1 MPFTGKKILLGVSG
15 GIAAYKSCELVR
27 ELRRRSAMVRVMMT
41 SRATEFVTPMTFAA
55 LSEQPVLTN
64 IFPQAPTSFEDNYGK
79 SGQAPPAFENN
90 YGKAGQGQ
98 SAAIEHIDWSRW
110 PEVIVLCPATANL
123 LAKLANGF
131 ADDPVS
137 ATVRAARVP
146 IVLCPAMNSA
156 MWEDAFVQRN
166 VGLLKEAG
174 YHCVE
179 PEHGALATTAEG
191 EGWGRLARIE
201 WILAEMLSALQKQK
215 PLAGKKIL
223 VTAGRTEE
231 YLDPVRMLTN
241 PATGRMGFALAEA
254 ARALGG
260 KVTLISGPTNLIP
273 PRGIEFV
280 PVVSAAEMANA
291 ALQHYQGTDVLAM
304 SAAVSDYRP
313 STVAPEKMKKSASTF
328 QMEFERTVDI
338 LATLG
343 EQKTRAL
350 HIGFAVETENE
361 LDNAKD
367 KLLRKKLD
375 LIVLNNPRH
384 AGAGFGVETNR
395 VTLVDRNGQVQEL
408 EVMSKLAVA
417 FKIFE
422 RAVGL

>member
-27 ELRRRSAMVRVMMT
+27 ELRRRGAVVRVMMT
-41 SRATEFVTPMTFAA
+41 PRATEFVTPMTFAA

-64 IFPQAPTSFEDNYGK
+64 IFPAEK
-79 SGQAPPAFENN
+79 
-90 YGKAGQGQ
+90 

-110 PEVIVLCPATANL
+110 AEVIVLCPVTANL

-137 ATVRAARVP
+137 TPVRAAKVP
-146 IVLCPAMNSA
+146 IVLCPAMNVA
-156 MWEDAFVQRN
+156 MWEDVFVQRN
-166 VGLLKEAG
+166 VRSLKEND
-174 YHCVE
+174 YRFVD
-179 PEHGALATTAEG
+179 PEFGAFATTAEG
-191 EGWGRLARIE
+191 EGWGRLARLE
-201 WILAEMLSALQKQK
+201 WILAEILAALQKQK
-215 PLAGKKIL
+215 PLAGKKVL

-254 ARALGG
+254 AFALGG
-260 KVTLISGPTNLIP
+260 NVTLISGPTNLTP
-273 PRGIEFV
+273 LRGIEFV
-280 PVVSAAEMANA
+280 PVVSAAEMTNA
-291 ALQHYQGTDVLAM
+291 ALQHYPGTDILAM

-313 STVAPEKMKKSASTF
+313 RRVAPEKMKKSASTF
-328 QMEFERTVDI
+328 QIELERTIDI

-343 EQKTRAL
+343 EQKTHAL

-361 LDNAKD
+361 LANAQD
-367 KLLRKKLD
+367 KLRRKNLD

-384 AGAGFGVETNR
+384 TGAGFGVETNR
-395 VTLVDRNGQVQEL
+395 VTLVDRNGQVQAL
-408 EVMSKLAVA
+408 EVMSMLTVA

-422 RAVGL
+422 RVLGL

>member
-1 MPFTGKKILLGVSG
+1 VPFTGRKILLGVSG

-27 ELRRRSAMVRVMMT
+27 ELRRRGAVVRVMMT

-64 IFPQAPTSFEDNYGK
+64 IFPQ
-79 SGQAPPAFENN
+79 
-90 YGKAGQGQ
+90 GQ

-110 PEVIVLCPATANL
+110 PEMIVLCPATANL

-137 ATVRAARVP
+137 ATVRAAKVP

-156 MWEDAFVQRN
+156 MWEDPLVQRN
-166 VGLLKEAG
+166 VSLLKENR
-174 YHCVE
+174 YRFVD
-179 PEHGALATTAEG
+179 PEFGALATAAEG
-191 EGWGRLARIE
+191 EGWGRLARLE
-201 WILAEMLSALQKQK
+201 WIVSEILSALQKQK
-215 PLAGKKIL
+215 PLSGKKVL

-231 YLDPVRMLTN
+231 YLDPVRMITN
-241 PATGRMGFALAEA
+241 PSTGRMGFALAEA

-260 KVTLISGPTNLIP
+260 QVTLISGPTNLIP
-273 PRGIEFV
+273 PYGVEFV
-280 PVVSAAEMANA
+280 PVVSAAEMAEA
-291 ALQHYQGTDVLAM
+291 ALKKYQGTDVLVMA
-304 SAAVSDYRP
+304 AAVSDYRP
-313 STVAPEKMKKSASTF
+313 RTIAPEKMKKNASVF

-343 EQKTRAL
+343 ERKTGAL

-367 KLLRKKLD
+367 KLRRKRLD

-384 AGAGFGVETNR
+384 AGAGFGAETNR
-395 VTLVDRNGQVQEL
+395 VTLVDRNGRVQEL
-408 EVMSKLAVA
+408 ELMSKLAVA

-422 RAVGL
+422 QALSL

>member
-27 ELRRRSAMVRVMMT
+27 EWRRRGAVVRVMMT

-64 IFPQAPTSFEDNYGK
+64 LFPQVPTSLEEHYGK
-79 SGQAPPAFENN
+79 S
-90 YGKAGQGQ
+90 GQGQ

-110 PEVIVLCPATANL
+110 PEVIVLCPVTANL

-137 ATVRAARVP
+137 ATVRAAKVP
-146 IVLCPAMNSA
+146 IVLCPAMNAA
-156 MWEDAFVQRN
+156 MWEDALVQRN
-166 VGLLKEAG
+166 VSLLKENG
-174 YHCVE
+174 YLFVD
-179 PEHGALATTAEG
+179 PEFGAFATTQEG
-191 EGWGRLARIE
+191 EGWGRLASLAT
-201 WILAEMLSALQKQK
+201 ILTETLVALQKEK
-215 PLAGKKIL
+215 PLAGKKVL

-254 ARALGG
+254 AYVLGG
-260 KVTLISGPTNLIP
+260 LVTLISGPTNLP
-273 PRGIEFV
+273 PLRGIEFV

-291 ALQHYQGTDVLAM
+291 ALQHYPGTDVLAM

-313 STVAPEKMKKSASTF
+313 RAVAPEKMKKSVSTF
-328 QMEFERTVDI
+328 QIELERTVDI
-338 LATLG
+338 LATLS
-343 EQKTRAL
+343 EQKKRAL

-361 LDNAKD
+361 LANAQE
-367 KLLRKKLD
+367 KLRRKKLD
-375 LIVLNNPRH
+375 LIVLNNPRD

-395 VTLVDRNGQVQEL
+395 VTLVDREGRVEEL
-408 EVMSKLAVA
+408 ALMSKLAVA

-422 RAVGL
+422 RALRLN

>member
-1 MPFTGKKILLGVSG
+1 VPFTGKKILLGVSG

-27 ELRRRSAMVRVMMT
+27 ELRRRGATVRVMMT
-41 SRATEFVTPMTFAA
+41 SRAQEFVTPMTFAA

-64 IFPQAPTSFEDNYGK
+64 IFP
-79 SGQAPPAFENN
+79 
-90 YGKAGQGQ
+90 QGQ

-123 LAKLANGF
+123 LAKLAQGF

-156 MWEDAFVQRN
+156 MWEDALVQRN
-166 VGLLKEAG
+166 VALLKEHG
-174 YHCVE
+174 YHCVD
-179 PEHGALATTAEG
+179 PEFGALATTQEG
-191 EGWGRLARIE
+191 EGWGRLARLD
-201 WILAEMLSALQKQK
+201 WILSEILAALQKQK

-241 PATGRMGFALAEA
+241 PSTGRMGFALAEA

-260 KVTLISGPTNLIP
+260 RVTLIGGPTNLTP
-273 PRGIEFV
+273 PYEVEFV
-280 PVVSAAEMANA
+280 PVVSAAEMAA
-291 ALQHYQGTDVLAM
+291 AAQKHYADTEVLAM
-304 SAAVSDYRP
+304 AAAVSDYRP
-313 STVAPEKMKKSASTF
+313 RTMAPEKMKKTAASF
-328 QMEFERTVDI
+328 QLEFERTADI

-343 EQKTRAL
+343 EQKKRAL

-361 LDNAKD
+361 LENAKD
-367 KLLRKKLD
+367 KLRRKRLD

-384 AGAGFGVETNR
+384 AGAGFATETNR
-395 VTLVDRNGQVQEL
+395 VTLVDRNGLVQEFEL
-408 EVMSKLAVA
+408 MSKLAVA

-422 RAVGL
+422 QVLKL

>member
-1 MPFTGKKILLGVSG
+1 MLGVSG

-27 ELRRRSAMVRVMMT
+27 ELRRRGAVVRVMMT
-41 SRATEFVTPMTFAA
+41 SRATRFVTPTTFAA
-55 LSEQPVLTN
+55 LSEQPVLTD
-64 IFPQAPTSFEDNYGK
+64 IFPN
-79 SGQAPPAFENN
+79 
-90 YGKAGQGQ
+90 GQ

-110 PEVIVLCPATANL
+110 PEMIVLCPATANL
-123 LAKLANGF
+123 LAKLAHGF

-137 ATVRAARVP
+137 ATVRAAKVP

-156 MWEDAFVQRN
+156 MWEDALVQRN
-166 VGLLKEAG
+166 VSLLKEND
-174 YHCVE
+174 YRFVD
-179 PEHGALATTAEG
+179 PEFGAFATTTEG
-191 EGWGRLARIE
+191 EGWGRLARLE
-201 WILAEMLSALQKQK
+201 WIISEILSALQKQK

-231 YLDPVRMLTN
+231 YLDPVRMITN
-241 PATGRMGFALAEA
+241 PSTGRMGFALAEA

-260 KVTLISGPTNLIP
+260 QVMLISGPTNLTP
-273 PRGIEFV
+273 PHGVEFV
-280 PVVSAAEMANA
+280 PVVSAADMAHA
-291 ALQHYQGTDVLAM
+291 AIKNYPNTDVLAM

-313 STVAPEKMKKSASTF
+313 RLVAPEKMKKGASTF

-367 KLLRKKLD
+367 KLRRKKLD

-384 AGAGFGVETNR
+384 SGAGFGVETNR

-408 EVMSKLAVA
+408 ELMSKLAVA

-422 RAVGL
+422 QAMKLNRGSF

>member
-1 MPFTGKKILLGVSG
+1 MPFSGKKILVGVSG
-15 GIAAYKSCELVR
+15 GIAAYKTCELVR
-27 ELRRRSAMVRVMMT
+27 ELKRRGAHVRVMMT
-41 SRATEFVTPMTFAA
+41 SRATEFVSPLTFAA

-64 IFPQAPTSFEDNYGK
+64 LFPAAVENHCGKPAPGPN
-79 SGQAPPAFENN
+79 
-90 YGKAGQGQ
+90 
-98 SAAIEHIDWSRW
+98 AAIEHIEWSRW

-137 ATVRAARVP
+137 ATVRASRVP
-146 IVLCPAMNSA
+146 IVLCPAMNTA
-156 MWEDAFVQRN
+156 MWEDPLVQRN
-166 VGLLKEAG
+166 VSLLKETG
-174 YHCVE
+174 YHFVD
-179 PEHGALATTAEG
+179 PEFGALATTAEG
-191 EGWGRLARIE
+191 EGQGRLARLDY
-201 WILAEMLSALQKQK
+201 ILSELLAALQTHK
-215 PLAGKKIL
+215 PLAGKKVL

-231 YLDPVRMLTN
+231 YLDPVRMITN

-260 KVTLISGPTNLIP
+260 QVTLISGPTHLTP
-273 PRGIEFV
+273 PYGVTFV
-280 PVVSAAEMANA
+280 PVVSAAEMAAA
-291 ALQHYQGTDVLAM
+291 ALQHYPGVDMLAM

-313 STVAPEKMKKSASTF
+313 RVVAPEKMKKNAASF

-361 LDNAKD
+361 LENAKD
-367 KLLRKKLD
+367 KLRRKKLD

-395 VTLVDRNGQVQEL
+395 VTLVDSHGQVQEL
-408 EVMSKLAVA
+408 ELMSKLAVA
-417 FKIFE
+417 FKIYE
-422 RAVGL
+422 RVLELN

>member
-27 ELRRRSAMVRVMMT
+27 ELRRRGAMVRVMMT
-41 SRATEFVTPMTFAA
+41 SRAQEFVTPMTFAA

-64 IFPQAPTSFEDNYGK
+64 IFPEGR
-79 SGQAPPAFENN
+79 
-90 YGKAGQGQ
+90 

-123 LAKLANGF
+123 LAKLAQGF

-146 IVLCPAMNSA
+146 LVLCPAMNSA
-156 MWEDAFVQRN
+156 MWEDALVQRN
-166 VGLLKEAG
+166 VTLLKETG
-174 YHCVE
+174 HQFVD
-179 PEHGALATTAEG
+179 PEFGALATTQEG
-191 EGWGRLARIE
+191 EGWGRLARLD
-201 WILAEMLSALQKQK
+201 WILSGILAALQKQK

-231 YLDPVRMLTN
+231 YLDPVRMMTN
-241 PATGRMGFALAEA
+241 PSTGRMGFALAEA

-260 KVTLISGPTNLIP
+260 RVTLISGPTNLTP
-273 PRGIEFV
+273 PYDIELV
-280 PVVSAAEMANA
+280 PVVSAAEMAA
-291 ALQHYQGTDVLAM
+291 AAQKHYPATDILAM
-304 SAAVSDYRP
+304 AAAVSDYRP
-313 STVAPEKMKKSASTF
+313 HTMAPEKMKKSAASF
-328 QMEFERTVDI
+328 QLELERTVDI

-343 EQKTRAL
+343 EQKNRAL

-361 LDNAKD
+361 LENAKD
-367 KLLRKKLD
+367 KLRRKRLD

-384 AGAGFGVETNR
+384 DGVGFAVETNR
-395 VTLVDRNGQVQEL
+395 VTLIDRNGQVQEL
-408 EVMSKLAVA
+408 ELMSKLAVA

-422 RAVGL
+422 RALKLN

>member
-1 MPFTGKKILLGVSG
+1 MPLSGKKILVGVSG
-15 GIAAYKSCELVR
+15 GIAAYKACELVR
-27 ELRRRSAMVRVMMT
+27 ELKRRGAHVRVMMT
-41 SRATEFVTPMTFAA
+41 SRATEFVSPLTFAA

-64 IFPQAPTSFEDNYGK
+64 LFPAAAETQSGK
-79 SGQAPPAFENN
+79 PGPGP
-90 YGKAGQGQ
+90 

-137 ATVRAARVP
+137 ATVRASRVP
-146 IVLCPAMNSA
+146 IVLCPAMNTA
-156 MWEDAFVQRN
+156 MWEDPLVQRN
-166 VGLLKEAG
+166 VSLLKETG
-174 YHCVE
+174 YHCVD
-179 PEHGALATTAEG
+179 PEFGALATTAEG
-191 EGWGRLARIE
+191 EGQGRLARVDY
-201 WILAEMLSALQKQK
+201 ILSELLAALHTPK
-215 PLAGKKIL
+215 PLAGKKVL

-231 YLDPVRMLTN
+231 YLDPVRMITN

-260 KVTLISGPTNLIP
+260 QVTLISGPTHLTP
-273 PRGIEFV
+273 PYGVTFV
-280 PVVSAAEMANA
+280 PVVSAAEMASA
-291 ALQHYQGTDVLAM
+291 VLQHYPGVEVLAM

-313 STVAPEKMKKSASTF
+313 RRAAPEKMKKHAASF
-328 QMEFERTVDI
+328 QIEFERTVDI

-343 EQKTRAL
+343 EQKNRAL

-367 KLLRKKLD
+367 KLRRKKLD

-395 VTLVDRNGQVQEL
+395 VTLVDRHGQVQEL
-408 EVMSKLAVA
+408 AVMSKLAVA
-417 FKIFE
+417 FKIYE
-422 RAVGL
+422 RALKLN

>member
-1 MPFTGKKILLGVSG
+1 LLGVSG

-27 ELRRRSAMVRVMMT
+27 ELRRRGAVVRVMMT
-41 SRATEFVTPMTFAA
+41 SRATRFVTPTTFAA
-55 LSEQPVLTN
+55 LSEQPVLTD
-64 IFPQAPTSFEDNYGK
+64 IFPN
-79 SGQAPPAFENN
+79 
-90 YGKAGQGQ
+90 GQ

-110 PEVIVLCPATANL
+110 PEMIVLCPATANL
-123 LAKLANGF
+123 LAKLAHGF

-137 ATVRAARVP
+137 ATVRAAKVP

-156 MWEDAFVQRN
+156 MWEDALVQRN
-166 VGLLKEAG
+166 VSLLKEND
-174 YHCVE
+174 YRFVD
-179 PEHGALATTAEG
+179 PEFGAFATTTEG
-191 EGWGRLARIE
+191 EGWGRLARLE
-201 WILAEMLSALQKQK
+201 WIISEILSALQKQK

-231 YLDPVRMLTN
+231 YLDPVRMITN
-241 PATGRMGFALAEA
+241 PSTGRMGFALAEA

-260 KVTLISGPTNLIP
+260 QVMLISGPTNLTP
-273 PRGIEFV
+273 PHGVEFV
-280 PVVSAAEMANA
+280 PVVSAADMAHA
-291 ALQHYQGTDVLAM
+291 AIKNYPNTDVLAM

-313 STVAPEKMKKSASTF
+313 RLVAPEKMKKGASTF

-367 KLLRKKLD
+367 KLRRKKLD

-384 AGAGFGVETNR
+384 SGAGFGVETNR

-408 EVMSKLAVA
+408 ELMSKLAVA

-422 RAVGL
+422 QAMKLNRGSF

>member
-27 ELRRRSAMVRVMMT
+27 EWRRRGAVVRVMMT

-64 IFPQAPTSFEDNYGK
+64 LFPQAPPT
-79 SGQAPPAFENN
+79 FENN

-110 PEVIVLCPATANL
+110 PEVIVLCPVTANL

-137 ATVRAARVP
+137 ATVRAAKVP
-146 IVLCPAMNSA
+146 IVLCPAMNAA
-156 MWEDAFVQRN
+156 MWEDALVQRN
-166 VGLLKEAG
+166 VSLLKENG
-174 YHCVE
+174 YRFVD
-179 PEHGALATTAEG
+179 PEFGAFATTQEG
-191 EGWGRLARIE
+191 EGWGRLASLAA
-201 WILAEMLSALQKQK
+201 ILTETLAALQKEK
-215 PLAGKKIL
+215 PLAGKKVL

-254 ARALGG
+254 ALALGG
-260 KVTLISGPTNLIP
+260 KVTLISGPTNLLP
-273 PRGIEFV
+273 LRGIEFV

-291 ALQHYQGTDVLAM
+291 ALQHYPGTDVLAM

-313 STVAPEKMKKSASTF
+313 RAVAPEKMKKSAAAF
-328 QMEFERTVDI
+328 QIELERTVDI

-343 EQKTRAL
+343 EQKKRAL

-361 LDNAKD
+361 LANAQD
-367 KLLRKKLD
+367 KLRRKKLD
-375 LIVLNNPRH
+375 LIVLNNPRD

-395 VTLVDRNGQVQEL
+395 VTFVDREGRIEKL
-408 EVMSKLAVA
+408 ALMSKLAVA

-422 RAVGL
+422 KALGLK

>member
-1 MPFTGKKILLGVSG
+1 MLGVSG

-27 ELRRRSAMVRVMMT
+27 ELRRRGAVVRVMMT
-41 SRATEFVTPMTFAA
+41 SRATEFVSPMTFAA

-64 IFPQAPTSFEDNYGK
+64 IFPS
-79 SGQAPPAFENN
+79 
-90 YGKAGQGQ
+90 GQ

-146 IVLCPAMNSA
+146 IVLCPAMNSV
-156 MWEDAFVQRN
+156 MWEDALVQRN
-166 VGLLKEAG
+166 VGLLKENN
-174 YHCVE
+174 YRFVD
-179 PEHGALATTAEG
+179 PEFGAFATTTEG
-191 EGWGRLARIE
+191 EGWGRLARLD
-201 WILAEMLSALQKQK
+201 WIVLEILFALQKQK
-215 PLAGKKIL
+215 PLAGKKVL

-231 YLDPVRMLTN
+231 YLDPVRMITN
-241 PATGRMGFALAEA
+241 PSTGRMGFALAEA

-260 KVTLISGPTNLIP
+260 QVMLISGPTYLTP
-273 PRGIEFV
+273 PFGVEFV
-280 PVVSAAEMANA
+280 PVVSAADMANA
-291 ALQHYQGTDVLAM
+291 ALKYYRGTDVLAM

-313 STVAPEKMKKSASTF
+313 RIVAPEKMKKGAATF

-343 EQKTRAL
+343 EQKTHAL
-350 HIGFAVETENE
+350 HVGFAVETENE
-361 LDNAKD
+361 LENAKD
-367 KLLRKKLD
+367 KLRRKRLD
-375 LIVLNNPRH
+375 LIVLNNPRQ

-395 VTLVDRNGQVQEL
+395 VTLIDRNGRVQEL
-408 EVMSKLAVA
+408 ELMSKLAVA
-417 FKIFE
+417 FKVFE
-422 RAVGL
+422 QMLRLN

>member
-27 ELRRRSAMVRVMMT
+27 ELRRRGAVVRVMMT

-64 IFPQAPTSFEDNYGK
+64 IFSQT
-79 SGQAPPAFENN
+79 PPFLENH
-90 YGKAGQGQ
+90 YGKAGQEQ
-98 SAAIEHIDWSRW
+98 NAAIEHIDWSRW

-156 MWEDAFVQRN
+156 MWEDALVQRN
-166 VGLLKEAG
+166 VRLLKETD
-174 YHCVE
+174 YRCVD
-179 PEHGALATTAEG
+179 PEFGAFATTAEG
-191 EGWGRLARIE
+191 EGWGRLAGLESIVSE
-201 WILAEMLSALQKQK
+201 ILAALQKQK

-260 KVTLISGPTNLIP
+260 EVTLICGPTNLTP

-280 PVVSAAEMANA
+280 PVVSAAEMASA
-291 ALQHYQGTDVLAM
+291 ALQHYQGTDVLVM

-313 STVAPEKMKKSASTF
+313 RTVAPEKMKKSAPTF

-338 LATLG
+338 LAALG

-361 LDNAKD
+361 LENAKD
-367 KLLRKKLD
+367 KLHRKKLD

-395 VTLVDRNGQVQEL
+395 VMLVDRNGQVQEL
-408 EVMSKLAVA
+408 ELMSKLAVA

-422 RAVGL
+422 RALGLK

>member
-27 ELRRRSAMVRVMMT
+27 EWRRRGAVVRVMMT

-64 IFPQAPTSFEDNYGK
+64 IFPS
-79 SGQAPPAFENN
+79 APPAFENN

-110 PEVIVLCPATANL
+110 PEVIVLCPTTANL

-137 ATVRAARVP
+137 ATVRAAKVP
-146 IVLCPAMNSA
+146 IVLCPAMNAA
-156 MWEDAFVQRN
+156 MWEDALVQRN
-166 VGLLKEAG
+166 VCLLKEHG
-174 YHCVE
+174 YRFVD
-179 PEHGALATTAEG
+179 PEFGIFATTQEG
-191 EGWGRLARIE
+191 EGWGRLASLAA
-201 WILAEMLSALQKQK
+201 ILTETLAALQKEK

-254 ARALGG
+254 AQVLGG
-260 KVTLISGPTNLIP
+260 QVTLISGPTNLLP

-291 ALQHYQGTDVLAM
+291 ALQHYPGTDVLGM
-304 SAAVSDYRP
+304 SAAISDYRP
-313 STVAPEKMKKSASTF
+313 RTVAPEKMKKNAATF
-328 QMEFERTVDI
+328 QIELERTVDI

-343 EQKTRAL
+343 EQKKHAL

-361 LDNAKD
+361 LANAQD
-367 KLLRKKLD
+367 KLRRKKLD

-395 VTLVDRNGQVQEL
+395 VTLVDRDGRVEEL
-408 EVMSKLAVA
+408 QVMSKLAVA

-422 RAVGL
+422 RALRLN

>member
-27 ELRRRSAMVRVMMT
+27 EWRRRGAVVRVMMT

-64 IFPQAPTSFEDNYGK
+64 LFS
-79 SGQAPPAFENN
+79 QAPPTFENN

-98 SAAIEHIDWSRW
+98 SAVIEHIDWSRW
-110 PEVIVLCPATANL
+110 PEVIVLCPVTANL

-137 ATVRAARVP
+137 ATVRAAKVP
-146 IVLCPAMNSA
+146 IVLCPAMNAA
-156 MWEDAFVQRN
+156 MWEDALVQRN
-166 VGLLKEAG
+166 VRLLKENG
-174 YHCVE
+174 YRFVD
-179 PEHGALATTAEG
+179 PEFGAFATTQEG
-191 EGWGRLARIE
+191 EGWGRLASLAA
-201 WILAEMLSALQKQK
+201 ILTETLAALQKEK
-215 PLAGKKIL
+215 PLAGKKVL

-254 ARALGG
+254 ALALGG
-260 KVTLISGPTNLIP
+260 KVTLISGPTNLP
-273 PRGIEFV
+273 PLRGIEFV
-280 PVVSAAEMANA
+280 PVVSAAEMAKA
-291 ALQHYQGTDVLAM
+291 ALQHYPGTDVLAM

-313 STVAPEKMKKSASTF
+313 RAVAPEKMKKSAATF
-328 QMEFERTVDI
+328 QIELERTVDI

-343 EQKTRAL
+343 EQKKRAL

-361 LDNAKD
+361 LANAQD
-367 KLLRKKLD
+367 KLRRKKLD
-375 LIVLNNPRH
+375 LIVLNNPRD

-395 VTLVDRNGQVQEL
+395 VTLVDREGRVEEL
-408 EVMSKLAVA
+408 AVMSKLAVA
-417 FKIFE
+417 FKIFA
-422 RAVGL
+422 RALKLN

>member
-1 MPFTGKKILLGVSG
+1 MLGVSG

-27 ELRRRSAMVRVMMT
+27 ELRRRGAMVRVMMT
-41 SRATEFVTPMTFAA
+41 SRAQEFVTPMTFAA

-64 IFPQAPTSFEDNYGK
+64 IFPEGR
-79 SGQAPPAFENN
+79 
-90 YGKAGQGQ
+90 

-123 LAKLANGF
+123 LAKLAQGF

-146 IVLCPAMNSA
+146 LVLCPAMNSA
-156 MWEDAFVQRN
+156 MWEDALVQRN
-166 VGLLKEAG
+166 VTLLKETG
-174 YHCVE
+174 YQFVD
-179 PEHGALATTAEG
+179 PEFGALATTQEG
-191 EGWGRLARIE
+191 EGWGRLARLD
-201 WILAEMLSALQKQK
+201 WILSGILAALQKQK

-231 YLDPVRMLTN
+231 YLDPVRMMTN
-241 PATGRMGFALAEA
+241 PSTGRMGFALAEA

-260 KVTLISGPTNLIP
+260 RVTLISGPTNLTP
-273 PRGIEFV
+273 PYDIELV
-280 PVVSAAEMANA
+280 PVVSAAEMAA
-291 ALQHYQGTDVLAM
+291 AAQKHYPATDILAM
-304 SAAVSDYRP
+304 AAAVSDYRP
-313 STVAPEKMKKSASTF
+313 HTMAPEKMKKSAASF
-328 QMEFERTVDI
+328 QLELERTVDI

-343 EQKTRAL
+343 EQKNRAL

-361 LDNAKD
+361 LENAKD
-367 KLLRKKLD
+367 KLRRKRLD

-384 AGAGFGVETNR
+384 DGVGFAVETNR
-395 VTLVDRNGQVQEL
+395 VTLIDRNGQVQEL
-408 EVMSKLAVA
+408 ELMSKLAVA

-422 RAVGL
+422 RALKLN

>member
-27 ELRRRSAMVRVMMT
+27 EWRRRGAVVRVMMT

-64 IFPQAPTSFEDNYGK
+64 LFS
-79 SGQAPPAFENN
+79 QAPPTFENN

-98 SAAIEHIDWSRW
+98 SAVIEHIDWSRW
-110 PEVIVLCPATANL
+110 PEVIVLCPVTANL

-137 ATVRAARVP
+137 ATVRAAKVP
-146 IVLCPAMNSA
+146 IVLCPAMNAA
-156 MWEDAFVQRN
+156 MWEDALVQRN
-166 VGLLKEAG
+166 VRLLKENG
-174 YHCVE
+174 YRFVD
-179 PEHGALATTAEG
+179 PEFGAFATTQEG
-191 EGWGRLARIE
+191 EGWGRLASLAA
-201 WILAEMLSALQKQK
+201 ILTETLAALQKEK
-215 PLAGKKIL
+215 PLAGKKVL

-254 ARALGG
+254 ALALGG
-260 KVTLISGPTNLIP
+260 KVTLISGPTNLP
-273 PRGIEFV
+273 PLRGIEFV
-280 PVVSAAEMANA
+280 PVVSAAEMAKA
-291 ALQHYQGTDVLAM
+291 ALQHYPGTDVLAM

-313 STVAPEKMKKSASTF
+313 RTVAPEKMKKSAATF
-328 QMEFERTVDI
+328 QIELERTVDI

-343 EQKTRAL
+343 EQKKRAL

-361 LDNAKD
+361 LANAQD
-367 KLLRKKLD
+367 KLRRKKLD
-375 LIVLNNPRH
+375 LIVLNNPRDT
-384 AGAGFGVETNR
+384 GAGFGVETNR
-395 VTLVDRNGQVQEL
+395 VTLVDREGRVEEL
-408 EVMSKLAVA
+408 AVMSKLAVA
-417 FKIFE
+417 FKIFA
-422 RAVGL
+422 RALKLN

>member
-1 MPFTGKKILLGVSG
+1 MPFSGKKILVGVSG

-27 ELRRRSAMVRVMMT
+27 ELRRRGAHVRVMMT
-41 SRATEFVTPMTFAA
+41 SRATEFIAPLTFAA

-64 IFPQAPTSFEDNYGK
+64 LFAP
-79 SGQAPPAFENN
+79 APASLEHQ
-90 YGKAGQGQ
+90 YGKAGQEPN
-98 SAAIEHIDWSRW
+98 AAIEHIDWSRW

-137 ATVRAARVP
+137 ATVRASRVP
-146 IVLCPAMNSA
+146 IVLCPAMNTA
-156 MWEDAFVQRN
+156 MWEDRLVQRN
-166 VGLLKEAG
+166 VSLLKENG
-174 YHCVE
+174 YLCVD
-179 PEHGALATTAEG
+179 PEFGALATTAEG
-191 EGWGRLARIE
+191 EGWGRLARLDCILSE
-201 WILAEMLSALQKQK
+201 ILAALQQHK
-215 PLAGKKIL
+215 PLAGKKVL

-231 YLDPVRMLTN
+231 YLDPVRMITN
-241 PATGRMGFALAEA
+241 PATGRMGFALSEA

-260 KVTLISGPTNLIP
+260 HVTLISGPTHLTP
-273 PRGIEFV
+273 PYGVAFV
-280 PVVSAAEMANA
+280 PVVSAAEMADA
-291 ALQHYQGTDVLAM
+291 VQQHYPGVDVLAM

-313 STVAPEKMKKSASTF
+313 RRAAPEKMKKNAASF

-343 EQKTRAL
+343 EQKNRAL

-367 KLLRKKLD
+367 KLRRKKLD

-395 VTLVDRNGQVQEL
+395 VTLVDRSGQIQEL
-408 EVMSKLAVA
+408 AVMSKLAVA
-417 FKIFE
+417 FKIYE
-422 RAVGL
+422 RALELN